1 MVRANGAKTRNHF
14 ARMRDHARRGALAIA
29 ALTAGLAT
37 ASALPAAAK
46 RPARA
51 PNAHAYP
58 PPSGRSFHGAS
69 GTRGRYREF
78 QQFRHRVGA
87 HPAVLEDFFPWN
99 TALTAG
105 ALQLWHRTSTRG
117 MLSLSTRAGD
127 GSEILRPG
135 QIANGLGDHYI
146 IRLNRS
152 IAAAGQVVYIRLFPE
167 MNGFWNP
174 YCGFNA
180 DGTPRRPGHSAK
192 SFRRAWRRF
201 AIIVRGGSVGAI
213 NRRLVSMG
221 MPRLLR
227 AGANDAGVYRADG
240 VGNRLARPKVAM
252 VWNPQTIG
260 DPDIAANRPDRY
272 WPGRRYVDWVG
283 ADIYSKYATPGIRA
297 ALDRFYLAHRGIPF
311 EIGEYSPWDGDPN
324 GAFVRWL
331 FRWARER
338 PRVRMLVYYRSTYAN
353 SVYDVNH
360 YPAARRALRKILDEP
375 RWVSYP
381 AGTRLGSHG
390 SG

>member
-1 MVRANGAKTRNHF
+1 
-14 ARMRDHARRGALAIA
+14 MRDQARRGTLTIA
-29 ALTAGLAT
+29 ALLAGLA
-37 ASALPAAAK
+37 AAAPAA
-46 RPARA
+46 PARQSRA

-58 PPSGRSFHGAS
+58 PPPGKAFHGVS

-78 QQFRHRVGA
+78 QRFRHRVGA
-87 HPAVLEDFFPWN
+87 HPAVLEDFFPWD
-99 TALTAG
+99 TALTSG
-105 ALQLWHRTSTRG
+105 ALQLWHRSSTRG
-117 MLSLSTRAGD
+117 MLSLSTRGGD

-135 QIANGLGDHYI
+135 QIANGLGDRYI
-146 IRLNRS
+146 VRLNQS
-152 IAAAGQVVYIRLFPE
+152 IAAAEQIVYIRLFPE

-174 YCGFNA
+174 YCAFDA
-180 DGTPRRPGHSAK
+180 DGAARVPGHSTR

-201 AIIVRGGSVGAI
+201 AIIVRGGSVEGI
-213 NRRLVSMG
+213 NRRLASMG

-227 AGANDAGVYRADG
+227 ARGDHARVYRADG
-240 VGNRLARPKVAM
+240 VGERLARPRVAM

-283 ADIYSKYATPGIRA
+283 ADIYSKYATPGVRA
-297 ALDRFYLAHRGIPF
+297 ALDRFYLEHPGLPF
-311 EIGEYSPWDGDPN
+311 EIGEYSPWDGDPH
-324 GAFVRWL
+324 GAFTRWL

-338 PRVRMLVYYRSTYAN
+338 TRTRMLVYYRSTYAN
-353 SVYDVNH
+353 SVYDINH
-360 YPAARRALRKILDEP
+360 YPAARRALRRILDEP